1 VFSGHSGQ
9 RRIRVFLAVAC
20 AVGWVA
26 IPSPARY
33 AAASGYANP
42 QLLIE
47 TEELAPRLG
56 EAGLRIVD
64 TRSKEEYAKGHIPG
78 ALNLRW
84 QALDDLEA
92 NKQGLPI
99 AASKAEEL
107 FSGLGIGGDTSVVAY
122 DGPKNPFGAA
132 RLFYVLE
139 FFGHS
144 KVRVLNGGFAKWG
157 QEGRSVSTEAPKPAK
172 GVFVARPRPEL
183 LATAEQVRARLGE
196 PTVCL
201 LDARSDAEYSGKDVR
216 ASRGGRIPG
225 AVNVDYLRTI
235 RPDDHT
241 LRSAEELRRIFEA
254 AGATPDRETITY
266 CHTGGRAAHDYF
278 VLRLLGYQRLKN
290 YDGSWAEWG
299 DSDALPVEE

>member
-1 VFSGHSGQ
+1 VFSGQGRH
-9 RRIRVFLAVAC
+9 RTNWVFLVVAC
-20 AVGWVA
+20 VVSWAAV
-26 IPSPARY
+26 PSLALS
-33 AAASGYANP
+33 AATSGYANP

-47 TEELAPRLG
+47 TEELGRRLG
-56 EAGLRIVD
+56 EARLTIVD
-64 TRSKEEYAKGHIPG
+64 TRSNEEYAKGHVPG
-78 ALNLRW
+78 AVNLRW

-99 AASKAEEL
+99 AVSKAEEL
-107 FSGLGIGGDTSVVAY
+107 FSGLGIGGDTLVVAY
-122 DGPKNPFGAA
+122 DGPRNPFGAA

-139 FFGHS
+139 YFGHA

-157 QEGRSVSTEAPKPAK
+157 QEGRTISTAVPAPAK
-172 GVFVARPRPEL
+172 GGFAARPRPEL
-183 LATAEQVRARLGE
+183 SATAEQVRARLGE

-201 LDARSDAEYSGKDVR
+201 LDARSDDEYSGKDVR
-216 ASRGGRIPG
+216 ASRAGRIPG

-241 LRSAEELRRIFEA
+241 FKSGEELRKIFEA

-290 YDGSWAEWG
+290 YDGSWVEWG
-299 DSDALPVEE
+299 NSDALPVEE